1 MAYKQKPITFGEG
14 TGLTDLTKTEE
25 KGPKFHGQKEANPP
39 MEGSGPF
46 DPDMKDEVADNKPP
60 RTKPPLF
67 SDDAHDKVKKKGAP
81 MCGCSHKGKK
91 CGCK

>member
-1 MAYKQKPITFGEG
+1 MAYTQPKINFGEG
-14 TGLTDLTKTEE
+14 TGLTDLTGTKE

-46 DPDMKDEVADNKPP
+46 DPDMEDEIADNKPP

-67 SDDAHDKVKKKGAP
+67 SDDAHGKVKKKGVP
-81 MCGCSHKGKK
+81 CKK